1 MDPNPT
7 PGIEVEPEATEEFTP
22 EFDLSLPETETPP
35 ENNPL
40 PTYMTEEQFQTQLA
54 REREEIR
61 KEFAQRNEPRTEPAK
76 EPVDNRTAYE
86 IAEAEGEENGWD
98 YSRILR
104 RASQIERDERAK
116 IKEEAKQEV
125 MQGLAP
131 ILRKNAIEMAVS
143 DIAAGDPDTSA
154 QLSQLVASEVVPAE
168 YLGDPRLAKAF
179 KELAELKA
187 GTAKTS
193 PQAARV
199 PGAAPTGRV
208 APVGGLRGR
217 LTPVQKQALA
227 QYERDNGT
235 YSDEMIA
242 EEFGL

>member
-1 MDPNPT
+1 MDTNLA

-22 EFDLSLPETETPP
+22 EFDLSLSETETPI

-40 PTYMTEEQFQTQLA
+40 PAYMTEEQFQTQLA

-61 KEFAQRNEPRTEPAK
+61 KEFAQRNEPKAEPTK
-76 EPVDNRTAYE
+76 EVDNRTAYE

-143 DIAAGDPDTSA
+143 DITAGDPDTSA
-154 QLSQLVASEVVPAE
+154 QLSQLVASDVIPAE

-187 GTAKTS
+187 GAPKATS
-193 PQAARV
+193 ATRV